1 MAKLPVEEE
10 AETMLRV
17 VIDPGHGGNDPG
29 AVCGDLREA
38 DLTLAL
44 ALETARALG
53 GYGAVV
59 YLTREDDRDVPLAA
73 RVALA
78 NERAADLYLSIHCNA
93 AQNPHARGFESYVHP
108 AARPCTH
115 AFRSAV
121 HAAAASYL
129 AQYGVPD
136 RGRLR
141 ADFYVLRRTACPA
154 VLLECLF
161 ITNAA
166 DAALLRDPCVR
177 AGLAYTLARAVARA
191 TGLAD

>member
-1 MAKLPVEEE
+1 V
-10 AETMLRV
+10 LRL
-17 VIDPGHGGNDPG
+17 VIDPGHGGHDPG
-29 AVCGDLREA
+29 AVCGGLREA

-44 ALETARALG
+44 ALELAHALR
-53 GYGAVV
+53 GYAVDLR
-59 YLTREDDRDVPLAA
+59 LTREDDREVPLAA

-78 NERAADLYLSIHCNA
+78 NELTADLYLSIHCNA
-93 AQNPHARGFESYVHP
+93 AQNPESRGFESYVHP
-108 AARPCTH
+108 AARPCTQ
-115 AFRSAV
+115 AFRSLI

-129 AQYGVPD
+129 AQHGVPD
-136 RGRLR
+136 RGQRR

-177 AGLAYTLARAVARA
+177 AGLARTLARAVARA